1 MANITVDGSK
11 NVNFNKQIK
20 VDGGPA
26 VTFTAD
32 INTANPDQVNGMTP
46 YINDQVLYKENR
58 TAIKAEITK
67 CEDEVYAEQ
76 EKMLAEIAGGK

>member
-20 VDGGPA
+20 VDGVPA

-46 YINDQVLYKENR
+46 YINDQVLYK
-58 TAIKAEITK
+58 
-67 CEDEVYAEQ
+67 
-76 EKMLAEIAGGK
+76 